1 MYICAAFSESRD
13 SFPSFF
19 QKLTVN
25 MELYTKLE
33 LPSDLPLLNHADQL
47 MMLGSCFATGMG
59 KRLEAGGVCCDV
71 NPFGI
76 LYNPLSIST
85 ALREVVA
92 KRVYTADDLYFHRDC
107 WHSAM
112 HHGDFSSHSA
122 DEVLERINERISRAH
137 GELGKLQALFITWG
151 TAWVYEDKESGRV
164 VGNCHKLPE
173 QNFRRR
179 RLEVDEVVAD
189 YKSLLSSLLA
199 RHPSLQ
205 VVITVSPIR
214 HIRDGLHENQLS
226 KATLLLAADKL
237 QAIFKGRLSYF
248 PAYELLI
255 DELRDYRFYAD
266 DLVHPSPLAEEYVW
280 QAFAKCCF
288 TEEARRAMDECA
300 AVKRML
306 EHRPLHP
313 GTQEH
318 KQFLEQLMLK
328 IERLTKKYPYLDFQK
343 EWEQCKAQAGLL

>member
-1 MYICAAFSESRD
+1 
-13 SFPSFF
+13 
-19 QKLTVN
+19 

-59 KRLEAGGVCCDV
+59 KRLVAGGVCCDV

-173 QNFRRR
+173 QSFRRR